1 MGHFL
6 VQPHLKQQ
14 DYCSSAFTSFLTKK
28 MCMLLWNGKS
38 LQPSSFKKHFQHI
51 CMSNNTYNKIANF
64 RLGLS
69 IIYLVVER
77 WTVDQCS
84 GFLDICQDSCL
95 RTYCEKENEVWQK
108 LLKGA
113 IEILK

>member
-1 MGHFL
+1 
-6 VQPHLKQQ
+6 
-14 DYCSSAFTSFLTKK
+14 
-28 MCMLLWNGKS
+28 
-38 LQPSSFKKHFQHI
+38 
-51 CMSNNTYNKIANF
+51 MSNNTYNKIANF

-69 IIYLVVER
+69 IIYLVAER

-95 RTYCEKENEVWQK
+95 RTCGEKVNEVERK
-108 LLKGA
+108 LLKGV